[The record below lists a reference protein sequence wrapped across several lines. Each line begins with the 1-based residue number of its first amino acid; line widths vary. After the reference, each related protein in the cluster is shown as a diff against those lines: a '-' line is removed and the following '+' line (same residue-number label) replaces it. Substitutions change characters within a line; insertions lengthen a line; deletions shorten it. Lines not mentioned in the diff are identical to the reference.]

1 MKYFSLLFASVI
13 FLNLSC
19 TKTSSLNSFN
29 VDAKV
34 VSQLTNQPISNAR
47 LYVKVVSKQG
57 SGLLSYETLI
67 DSFSVIS
74 DNNGKISCNIKYN
87 NEPNIVVKFYKQDDS
102 YSTGLFPQK
111 TEYSISDLKNA
122 TTLTFYVRNY
132 AYLKINLKSVNPI
145 DSNDAVSLY
154 IFQDSTNY
162 QNNIIDSVINFG
174 VKNQPLSYPAADNGT
189 NPYWVGKIVNSII
202 YGKIQE
208 GTIYQITWNVRR
220 NGVNTDNKSPR
231 IQTSMN
237 SMNVYDINY

>member
-1 MKYFSLLFASVI
+1 MKYLSLLFATVI

-29 VDAKV
+29 IDAKV

-57 SGLLSYETLI
+57 SGLFSYETLI
-67 DSFSVIS
+67 DSFSVTS
-74 DNNGKISCNIKYN
+74 DNSGKIPCSIKYN
-87 NEPNIVVKFYKQDDS
+87 NDPNIVVKFYKEDDS

-111 TEYSISDLKNA
+111 TEYSISDLKN
-122 TTLTFYVRNY
+122 TTLLTFYVRKY
-132 AYLKINLKSVNPI
+132 ANLKINLKSINSI
-145 DSNDAVSLY
+145 DSNDAVGLY

-162 QNNIIDSVINFG
+162 QNNIIDSIRNFG
-174 VKNQPLSYPAADNGT
+174 VNNQPFAYPAADNGT
-189 NPYWVGKIVNSII
+189 NPYWVGKTVNSNI

-220 NGVNTDNKSPR
+220 NRVNTDYKSSR
-231 IQTSMN
+231 IQTSINRLN
-237 SMNVYDINY
+237 SYDINY